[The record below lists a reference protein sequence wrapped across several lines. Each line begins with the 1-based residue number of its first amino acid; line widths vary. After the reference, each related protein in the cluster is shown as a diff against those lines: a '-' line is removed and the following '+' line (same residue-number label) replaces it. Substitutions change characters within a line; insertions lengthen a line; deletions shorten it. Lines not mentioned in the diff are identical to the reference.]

1 MSSCAVRTSETEVFA
16 LHNILGILDNRV
28 LWCAVAAWFIAQALK
43 IPTYWLVE
51 KKLDWTRFFGS
62 GGMPSSHSAF
72 VMALAIMVGATLGF
86 DSACFAI
93 AVVLAAVVMYDAS
106 GVRHET
112 GVQGQVLNE
121 IIQKVFVD
129 GQPITDVELKELVGH
144 TKVEVAGGFI
154 VGVLTAVGFILL

>member
-1 MSSCAVRTSETEVFA
+1 M
-16 LHNILGILDNRV
+16 HDILGILHNQV
-28 LWCAVAAWFIAQALK
+28 LWCAVTAWFVAQALK
-43 IPTYWLVE
+43 IPTHWLVE
-51 KKLDWTRFFGS
+51 KELDWKRFFGS

-72 VMALAIMVGATLGF
+72 VISLTIMIGAVEGF
-86 DSACFAI
+86 DTALFAA
-93 AVVLAAVVMYDAS
+93 AVVLSAIVMYDAS

-154 VGVLTAVGFILL
+154 VGVMTALVFILL

>member
-1 MSSCAVRTSETEVFA
+1 M
-16 LHNILGILDNRV
+16 HDILGIFQNRV
-28 LWCAVAAWFIAQALK
+28 LWCAVAAWFAAQALK

-51 KKLDWTRFFGS
+51 KKLDWMRFFGS
-62 GGMPSSHSAF
+62 GGMPSSHTAF
-72 VMALAIMVGATLGF
+72 VVSMTIMVGATLGF
-86 DSACFAI
+86 DSPGFAI
-93 AVVLAAVVMYDAS
+93 AVVLAAIVMYDAS

-144 TKVEVAGGFI
+144 TKVEVAGGFV
-154 VGVLTAVGFILL
+154 VGVLTALAFIFL

>member
-1 MSSCAVRTSETEVFA
+1 M
-16 LHNILGILDNRV
+16 HNILGLFENRV
-28 LWCAVAAWFIAQALK
+28 LWCAVAAWFVAQALK

-51 KKLDWTRFFGS
+51 KKLDWGRFFGS

-72 VMALAIMVGATLGF
+72 VVSLAIMVGATLGF

-144 TKVEVAGGFI
+144 TKVEVAGGFL
-154 VGVLTAVGFILL
+154 VGVLTAVVFMLV

>member
-1 MSSCAVRTSETEVFA
+1 MHTSEAEVFC
-16 LHNILGILDNRV
+16 LHDILGIFQNQV
-28 LWCAVAAWFIAQALK
+28 LWCAVAAWFTAQAIK

-51 KKLDWTRFFGS
+51 KKLDWGRFFGS

-72 VMALAIMVGATLGF
+72 VIALAIMVGATEGF
-86 DSACFAI
+86 DTAAFAI
-93 AVVLAAVVMYDAS
+93 SVVLAAIVMYDAS

-112 GVQGQVLNE
+112 GVQGQVLNK

-144 TKVEVAGGFI
+144 TKVEVAGGFLI
-154 VGVLTAVGFILL
+154 GVLTAVAFILL

>member
-1 MSSCAVRTSETEVFA
+1 MHGLDGLLSNE
-16 LHNILGILDNRV
+16 ILLCC
-28 LWCAVAAWFIAQALK
+28 LTAWFAAQALK

-51 KKLDWTRFFGS
+51 KKLDWSRFFGS
-62 GGMPSSHSAF
+62 GGMPSSHTAF
-72 VMALAIMVGATLGF
+72 VVSLAIMVGAMEGF
-86 DSACFAI
+86 DTALFAA
-93 AVVLAAVVMYDAS
+93 AVVLSAIVMYDAS

-121 IIQKVFVD
+121 ILQKVFVD

-154 VGVLTAVGFILL
+154 VGVLTALGFIFF

>member
-1 MSSCAVRTSETEVFA
+1 MRHEAEVVL
-16 LHNILGILDNRV
+16 LHDILGLFENRV
-28 LWCAVAAWFIAQALK
+28 LWCAVAAWFVAQALK

-51 KKLDWTRFFGS
+51 KELNWKRFFGS

-72 VMALAIMVGATLGF
+72 VISLALMVGATEGF
-86 DSACFAI
+86 NTAAFAI
-93 AVVLAAVVMYDAS
+93 AVVLAAIVMYDAS

-121 IIQKVFVD
+121 IVRKVIVD

-144 TKVEVAGGFI
+144 TKVEVAGGFL
-154 VGVLTAVGFILL
+154 VGVLTALAFIFL

>member
-1 MSSCAVRTSETEVFA
+1 M
-16 LHNILGILDNRV
+16 HNILELFQNQA

-51 KKLDWTRFFGS
+51 KKLNLMRFFGS
-62 GGMPSSHSAF
+62 GGMPSSHTAF
-72 VMALAIMVGATLGF
+72 VTSLAIMVGATLGF

-112 GVQGQVLNE
+112 GVQGQVLNK

-144 TKVEVAGGFI
+144 TKVEVAGGFV
-154 VGVLTAVGFILL
+154 VGILTALAFICF

>member
-1 MSSCAVRTSETEVFA
+1 MEAEVFT
-16 LHNILGILDNRV
+16 LHDILGIFQNQV
-28 LWCAVAAWFIAQALK
+28 LWCAVAAWFVAQALK
-43 IPTYWLVE
+43 IPTYWLIE
-51 KKLDWTRFFGS
+51 KKLNWMRFFGS

-72 VMALAIMVGATLGF
+72 VVSLAIMVGATLGF

-93 AVVLAAVVMYDAS
+93 AVVLAAIVMYDAS

-121 IIQKVFVD
+121 IIKKVFVD

-154 VGVLTAVGFILL
+154 VGVLTAVGFIYL